1 MKSIAKKVLSCLLV
15 IAISFSLLP
24 LGAFAEDVSATA
36 WTKVSLEEITPDDTV
51 AVTMTKG
58 DVTYVLPAAGK
69 GALSQPLGDIG
80 VIDGTTL
87 TTAGGSSDYGWSIA
101 AVEGGYT
108 LQTGG
113 GYLYI
118 DISENKN
125 NCVRIGETAAVW
137 ALGETGYLSTEDSN
151 GTTRYLGV
159 YTGAPDWRAYE
170 NTTGNTKEQT
180 LGFWVLDPDATPSEI
195 PDPTDPPDPS
205 EPPVTPDPTGVL
217 ADLTTEIGNGSK
229 VYIYHA
235 KSGKVLTSTASGSM
249 LAATDGVAADG
260 QLAVTEDMAE
270 LSVSVD
276 SDGYYSFQN
285 AAGEYLTAGEATNIL
300 TFEAGP
306 SNYSLWT
313 VEASDNGS
321 GFFIKSVNALD
332 DSSNPLGLECYY

>member
-159 YTGAPDWRAYE
+159 YTSAPDWRAYD

-180 LGFWVLDPDATPSEI
+180 LGFWVLDPNATPSEI
-195 PDPTDPPDPS
+195 PDS
-205 EPPVTPDPTGVL
+205 GEPPVTPEPTPTPGPSEDPAPSTGASAALMDNVGDGAVVYVYHPESGTVL
-217 ADLTTEIGNGSK
+217 TEIPDGNQ
-229 VYIYHA
+229 
-235 KSGKVLTSTASGSM
+235 LESTPGTVEA
-249 LAATDGVAADG
+249 G
-260 QLAVTEDMAE
+260 QLTVTSDMVQ
-270 LSVSVD
+270 LFVTVD
-276 SDGYYSFQN
+276 SEGKYSFQN
-285 AAGEYLTAGEATNIL
+285 EAGEYLTATSFNQLAFSGDSTANGQWTMEAL
-300 TFEAGP
+300 
-306 SNYSLWT
+306 
-313 VEASDNGS
+313 
-321 GFFIKSVNALD
+321 
-332 DSSNPLGLECYY
+332 